1 MSDKAI
7 LFHFGALG
15 DLLISLPC
23 IRLLKSIG
31 YEVTLVASFPQ
42 ALLLKELFEVDNV
55 IDSGGSFLLDIY
67 NNKAQEVLNG
77 YSKIFIFSKSNTPEL
92 FRTLKKKA
100 IESEVIHTYPL
111 IEISNYKY
119 QLIQLLEKLSLS
131 FDKNKILDDYKF
143 CFKPFAQLGF
153 RLDFHKSCTSNKI
166 ISVHLGSGS
175 EVKNLPLSKLKSYI
189 EAIDSLY
196 RPTWFFIIGP
206 AESKEKKEF
215 VNVFSSYNKARV
227 RLLDKLALLSLSEHI
242 KSSSLFI
249 GNDSGI
255 SHLAAFCGVSSIL
268 CFGPTNPKIWAPP
281 FKWIKVV
288 CSKKKCAPCMDY
300 HRCEEK
306 DCMREISLE
315 ELILS
320 TKKTFMTN

>member
-42 ALLLKELFEVDNV
+42 ALLLKELFEVDRA
-55 IDSGGSFLLDIY
+55 IDSCSSFLLDIY
-67 NNKAQEVLNG
+67 TDKAKEILKD

-92 FRTLKKKA
+92 SRTLKKKA
-100 IESEVIHTYPL
+100 IELDVIHTYPST
-111 IEISNYKY
+111 EISNYKY

-131 FDKNKILDDYKF
+131 FDKDNIYDDYKF
-143 CFKPFAQLGF
+143 CFKPFP
-153 RLDFHKSCTSNKI
+153 RLDSLLDVKRPFNSKI

-175 EVKNLPLSKLKSYI
+175 EVKNLPLSSLKSYI
-189 EAIDSLY
+189 KTIDNLY
-196 RPTWFFIIGP
+196 RPKWFFITGP
-206 AESKEKKEF
+206 AESKERKKF
-215 VNVFSSYNKARV
+215 VDIISSENKDRV
-227 RLLDKLALLSLSEHI
+227 RLLDTLPLLSLSKYI
-242 KSSSLFI
+242 RSSSLFI

-255 SHLAAFCGVSSIL
+255 SHLAAFCGVNSVL

-281 FKWIKVV
+281 FKWVKVIL
-288 CSKKKCAPCMDY
+288 SKKKCVPCIDY
-300 HRCEEK
+300 HKCEER
-306 DCMREISLE
+306 DCMKEISLE
-315 ELILS
+315 ELILA
-320 TKKTFMTN
+320 TQEFIG